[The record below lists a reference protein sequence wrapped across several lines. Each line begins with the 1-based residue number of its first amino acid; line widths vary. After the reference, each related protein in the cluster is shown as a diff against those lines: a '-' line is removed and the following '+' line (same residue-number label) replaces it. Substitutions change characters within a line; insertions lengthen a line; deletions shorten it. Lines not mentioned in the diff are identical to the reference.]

1 VEYSEAKRAQS
12 VDSAPP
18 VSSTRTR
25 WPSSA
30 DVVAS
35 AVATTTPPSVSNVR
49 AVHRLEARQP
59 AGQGDL
65 ADDRPVGGVER
76 EQPQIRARPVRV
88 DEDVEAQC

>member
-1 VEYSEAKRAQS
+1 VAVVRGRRRVRRRDDHAAVG
-12 VDSAPP
+12 VD
-18 VSSTRTR
+18 
-25 WPSSA
+25 
-30 DVVAS
+30 
-35 AVATTTPPSVSNVR
+35 VR

-59 AGQGDL
+59 AGLGDL